1 MVTSTHQVGMVK
13 IRKLFEPPN
22 LEPRLSMI
30 HNLFSSGDSAALHGS
45 NTQGYGLTHTKNSH
59 RSMEAMFIVY
69 GFTELFSVFLATRV
83 PTSLEVTHIHGLG
96 YTALF
101 TELLRMSQRI
111 ACRKLNP
118 KSFQE
123 YFNNQANIIDL
134 RLSHIP

>member
-30 HNLFSSGDSAALHGS
+30 HNLFSSGDSAALYGS

-69 GFTELFSVFLATRV
+69 GFTELFSVFLATCV
-83 PTSLEVTHIHGLG
+83 PTSLEVTHIHGAWLH
-96 YTALF
+96 
-101 TELLRMSQRI
+101 S
-111 ACRKLNP
+111 
-118 KSFQE
+118 SF
-123 YFNNQANIIDL
+123 Y
-134 RLSHIP
+134 